1 MRTALVTTTLLLMGG
16 VSAAATTASAVEVT
30 REAVIDAAP
39 GRVWQVMGAFCS
51 ISEWHPAIARCEELK
66 VDGAPHR
73 RLTTGDGGVFLE
85 KLRELDNDRMA
96 YSYDIIESPL
106 PVQGYTSTLS
116 VTDDGGK
123 ARVTWRSSFE
133 PKGVSGEEAGKIVGG
148 VYDAGLEAIKT
159 KVTP

>member
-1 MRTALVTTTLLLMGG
+1 MRVALVTTTLLFVGG
-16 VSAAATTASAVEVT
+16 VSASASAVEVS

-51 ISEWHPAIARCEELK
+51 ISEWHPVIARCEEQT

-73 RLTTGDGGVFLE
+73 RLTTQDGGVLLE
-85 KLRELDNDRMA
+85 RLLDHDNDRMS
-96 YSYDIIESPL
+96 YSYSIVESPL
-106 PVQGYTSTLS
+106 PVQGYRSTVS
-116 VTDDGGK
+116 VADDGGK

-148 VYDAGLEAIKT
+148 IYDAGLEALKT
-159 KVTP
+159 KVRP